1 MINEAVTGLACI
13 PSNYSRILAREL
25 GLQVREL
32 PRLLLMTQLS
42 VAAFKNEDTLLT
54 AQQQLQILHNSLSL
68 TDDPEIGF
76 RFGKR
81 LTPATHGALGALL
94 NSSTNLLV
102 GLQALAVFLPTR
114 ISFLRLALIQTKQRV
129 TLKVHHEGN
138 LYPDIQHMVSEA
150 IALVFCECAE
160 FINGQSV
167 DEATISFPYAAPSN
181 PALYEKNLP
190 CAFTF
195 NADVLTIE
203 LPLKSCLIQNASANK
218 ESFALAFAQC
228 EKIRASLSTN
238 KNTTTHQ
245 LQQLLLNHALGRLT
259 EDEAAAMLFISKRTL
274 ARRLQVEGTS
284 FRQVHDTILSQH
296 ASIYLR
302 QSELSND
309 AIAAL
314 LNFHDSS
321 NFRRAFKRWFNLT
334 PSAYRALYAAQASPN
349 QSLAA
354 R

>member
-1 MINEAVTGLACI
+1 MSEVVKGLACI

-32 PRLLLMTQLS
+32 PRLLLMTKLT
-42 VAAFKNEDTLLT
+42 VAEFMNEETLLT

-68 TDDPEIGF
+68 TNDPEIGF

-102 GLQALAVFLPTR
+102 GLQALQVFLPTR
-114 ISFLRLALIQTKQRV
+114 ISFLRLALAQTKQRV

-138 LYPDIQHMVSEA
+138 LYPDIYHMVSEA

-160 FINGQSV
+160 FINGQTV
-167 DEATISFPYAAPSN
+167 DDATISFPYPAPTN
-181 PALYEKNLP
+181 QALYKKNLP
-190 CAFTF
+190 CTFAFD
-195 NADVLTIE
+195 ADILTIE

-218 ESFALAFAQC
+218 ESFAFAFAQC
-228 EKIRASLSTN
+228 EKIRASLSTD
-238 KNTTTHQ
+238 KGTTTHQ
-245 LQQLLLNHALGRLT
+245 LQQLLLSHALGRLT

-274 ARRLQVEGTS
+274 ARRLHQEGSS
-284 FRQVHDTILSQH
+284 FRLVQDAILSQH

-302 QSELSND
+302 QSDLSHD

-321 NFRRAFKRWFNLT
+321 NFRRAFKRWFKLT

-354 R
+354 H